1 MKSLRCLLLL
11 LLIALLNACAHQAPR
26 TGTVADLAAKPLPVI
41 PTESAADRSRAI
53 AGYQEF
59 LRHTEDPILKAEAM
73 RRLADLSLEAEEE
86 KATRGQP
93 VETPAPAPADAAP
106 APQPAETPV
115 PPPPPPPQRTPVPL
129 PEAVANAEPVP
140 QVIPGDSAEKP
151 SDDETARII
160 ALYEERLAAYPYHPQ
175 NDQVLYQLSRAYA
188 NAGRPEDELR
198 MLDRLVVQ
206 YPYSPLLAEAQFR
219 RGEMLFVRKRYPEAD
234 LAYRAVLGRGT
245 GSGFY
250 EQALYKRAWSLFKQS
265 LYLEGID
272 YFLALIDRK
281 SHDGRL
287 ELERLSRTERE
298 TIEDTLRAIS
308 LSFAYLEGPDSVTE
322 YFRARGH
329 RKDEDVLYRA
339 LGEEYLKKERFSDAA
354 ASFQAFVAAYPN
366 SERSPLFQLR
376 AIQAFREGGF
386 PSQVLEAQKAYVRLY
401 DLRSPFWR
409 GRNPAQHPAVVAQL
423 ESSLRD
429 LARHYHAQ
437 AQKTKEDT
445 DYAAADD
452 WYQRYLTNFNEHARA
467 QEMRFLHAELL
478 YEHEQFVAAAEQ
490 YTQAA
495 YAYTRNAR
503 AAEAAYA
510 AVLSLESHAK
520 SVAGDQRLP
529 WRRQVL
535 AAASRLAS
543 EFPQHPQAVPAL
555 THSAQ
560 QIFELG
566 DGEAAAGAAQQLLT
580 FEPLSPEARLTAL
593 TIIGHTAFDREDFL
607 AAESAYRDALT
618 LPVLAGDERRHIAER
633 LAASLYKQGE
643 QLRQGGDLEG
653 AIVVF
658 LRAAQANPHSSASKT
673 GIAAT
678 AQFDAAAVLIE
689 LERWPEAIEALET
702 FHRRFPKHPQQP
714 EVTRRLAAAYLAAER
729 TDAAAHAYLQV
740 ADEATA
746 PELRRAALWQAAEL
760 YRKAGLRDAARD
772 SFVRYIEEF
781 PAPLG
786 QRLEATQQLIEL
798 ALEAGDHRAARRW
811 RQAIVDADAKAGPER
826 TERTRFLA
834 AQALLALAEGSHRAY
849 QRIQLVEPLQT
860 SLRNKQRAFK
870 RTLAIYER
878 AASYKVATVTTAA
891 SYAIATLY
899 ADFAKALLESERPAE
914 LKGEALAEYEVLL
927 EEQALPFEDKAIEIH
942 AINAGRTAEGLYDDW
957 IRKSFD
963 ALAELVPAR
972 YAKIERGDRFVETLY

>member
-1 MKSLRCLLLL
+1 MRTLRYLLPLL
-11 LLIALLNACAHQAPR
+11 SVALLHACAHQSPA
-26 TGTVADLAAKPLPVI
+26 TATVADLAGMPLPVI
-41 PTESAADRSRAI
+41 PAESAADRARAI

-73 RRLADLSLEAEEE
+73 RRLADLSLEAAEE
-86 KATRGQP
+86 KALRGQAP
-93 VETPAPAPADAAP
+93 EAATVPAPAVATPTPPPAATPAPPPRSSPNSLAA
-106 APQPAETPV
+106 T
-115 PPPPPPPQRTPVPL
+115 
-129 PEAVANAEPVP
+129 VANAEPVP
-140 QVIPGDSAEKP
+140 QVVPGDSAEKP
-151 SDDETARII
+151 SDSETARII

-245 GSGFY
+245 ESGFY

-272 YFLALIDRK
+272 YFLALVDRK

-322 YFRARGH
+322 YFRSRGH

-376 AIQAFREGGF
+376 AIQAYREGGF

-409 GRNPAQHPAVVAQL
+409 GRNPAEHPAVVAQL

-437 AQKTKEDT
+437 AQKTKDDG
-445 DYAAADD
+445 DYAAAGD
-452 WYQRYLTNFNEHARA
+452 WYQRYLTNFNTHARA
-467 QEMRFLHAELL
+467 QEMRFLYAELL

-490 YTQAA
+490 YSQAA

-510 AVLSLESHAK
+510 AVLSLENHVK
-520 SVAGDQRLP
+520 HVTDDQRLP

-535 AAASRLAS
+535 AAARRLAS

-555 THSAQ
+555 TYSAQ
-560 QIFELG
+560 QAFELG
-566 DGEAAAGAAQQLLT
+566 DGEAAADAAQQLLT
-580 FEPLSPEARLTAL
+580 LKPLGPEPRLTAL
-593 TIIGHTAFDREDFL
+593 TIIGHTAFDREDFG
-607 AAESAYRDALT
+607 AAEAAYRDALS
-618 LPVLAGDERRHIAER
+618 LPILTGDKRRRIAER

-643 QLRQGGDLEG
+643 QRREGGDRDG
-653 AIVVF
+653 AVAAF
-658 LRAAQANPHSSASKT
+658 LLAAQANPHSSAAEP

-702 FHRRFPKHPQQP
+702 FRQRFPKHPQQP
-714 EVTRRLAAAYLAAER
+714 EVTRRLAAAYLAAGR
-729 TDAAAHAYLQV
+729 TEAAAHAYLQV
-740 ADEATA
+740 ADEAAT

-760 YRKAGLRDAARD
+760 YRQAGLSNAARAG
-772 SFVRYIEEF
+772 FVRYVEEF

-786 QRLEATQQLIEL
+786 QRVEATQQLLEL
-798 ALEAGDHRAARRW
+798 ALETGDQRAARRW

-834 AQALLALAEGSHRAY
+834 AQAVLALAEEPHRAY
-849 QRIQLVEPLQT
+849 QRIKLVEPLQT
-860 SLRNKQRAFK
+860 SLRSKQRAFK
-870 RTLAIYER
+870 RTLAAYER
-878 AASYKVATVTTAA
+878 AAGYKVAAVTTAA

-942 AINAGRTAEGLYDDW
+942 AINAGRAAEGLYDDW

-963 ALAELVPAR
+963 ALAELAPAR
-972 YAKIERGDRFVETLY
+972 YAKTERSDGFVETLY